1 MTTAVLYDHNFDL
14 TYTIEGPD
22 VLDTRAGAVTISVDH
37 PAVKWLLAQTEC
49 KASVFAAIQTSGG
62 QWRGRL
68 TEWSIHTRGTC
79 SKCAHCQQKAMTTKW
94 AIPPR

>member
-14 TYTIEGPD
+14 AYTIGGAD
-22 VLDTRAGAVTISVDH
+22 ILDARAGAVTIAVDH
-37 PAVKWLLAQTEC
+37 PAAKWLLDQTES
-49 KASVFAAIQTSGG
+49 KASVFAAIQTPGG

-79 SKCAHCQQKAMTTKW
+79 PECEHCQQKAMTTKW
-94 AIPPR
+94 TIPPR